1 MPPPWSRLESARS
14 LTYGARMNV
23 KLESKTAKA
32 DTAPVEA
39 PVRYLDKATFRAAK
53 KRVFAKHAP
62 LLAKLAK

>member
-1 MPPPWSRLESARS
+1 
-14 LTYGARMNV
+14 MNV